1 MAQTREVIAWLVAW
15 LIAWLKDGMPDAG
28 EEQSR

>member
-15 LIAWLKDGMPDAG
+15 LIAWLKGGMPDAG